1 MRSNNGSQTVVW
13 LLCILTLTFAMVPS
27 CVVGQDSSQQTSDNN
42 PPRQDSSTQP
52 EKSDATPASPLGAGW
67 LDSYFY
73 QIGTAGLLAGNPQGL
88 HLGGLSIP
96 NASATGIIDKFGGT
110 GTAPGV
116 QYNVAVLQTTVVYDH
131 LIGHNDRI
139 ALQYSPSI
147 AFANGQ
153 VFSDFSNQFSSL
165 DLLLFTRPRWNVRFS
180 DGFLYRYA
188 QQSIG
193 YPYFDANP
201 TTSGTVQNGF
211 LNGPT
216 RWLSDTAN
224 LTVGYALSPRSTLGI
239 TPSYIFSESGSGTQ
253 FARGVSYGGSVN
265 WIYRMSERQTIGL
278 VYDGQLI
285 RETSGS
291 TFDTIYHT
299 VAATTGRQLSASWS
313 LQGSVGMTT
322 STDSLPKS
330 VRAWYFYGSFGTI
343 KQFGRASYIAVNYS
357 RGDTLATGLISSQYA
372 DRVDVS
378 VQNRISARLSWSIGG
393 GYLHEVNSLSLGAWY
408 ASSHAQFLLA
418 PRSGLLATM
427 DYSHQ
432 GQQLGNVPTDLFTG
446 DRDIFT
452 FGLLWKPA
460 QRQ

>member
-1 MRSNNGSQTVVW
+1 
-13 LLCILTLTFAMVPS
+13 
-27 CVVGQDSSQQTSDNN
+27 
-42 PPRQDSSTQP
+42 
-52 EKSDATPASPLGAGW
+52 
-67 LDSYFY
+67 
-73 QIGTAGLLAGNPQGL
+73 
-88 HLGGLSIP
+88 
-96 NASATGIIDKFGGT
+96 
-110 GTAPGV
+110 
-116 QYNVAVLQTTVVYDH
+116 
-131 LIGHNDRI
+131 
-139 ALQYSPSI
+139 
-147 AFANGQ
+147 
-153 VFSDFSNQFSSL
+153 
-165 DLLLFTRPRWNVRFS
+165 
-180 DGFLYRYA
+180 
-188 QQSIG
+188 
-193 YPYFDANP
+193 
-201 TTSGTVQNGF
+201 
-211 LNGPT
+211 
-216 RWLSDTAN
+216 
-224 LTVGYALSPRSTLGI
+224 
-239 TPSYIFSESGSGTQ
+239 
-253 FARGVSYGGSVN
+253 
-265 WIYRMSERQTIGL
+265 
-278 VYDGQLI
+278 
-285 RETSGS
+285 
-291 TFDTIYHT
+291 
-299 VAATTGRQLSASWS
+299 
-313 LQGSVGMTT
+313 MTT